1 MISSLIL
8 ALREGLEAALIVG
21 ILIGALKKMELN
33 RLRGV
38 VWAGVASAVLVSL
51 AAASVLA
58 RLGAK
63 FEGAAEQIFEGVM
76 MLSAALLLTWMI
88 FWMKRQ
94 SAALHRNLEASVRK
108 SALGSSRWALFLIA
122 FTAVGREGIELA
134 IFLLAVRYATTPL
147 QTLFGALIGLGLAV
161 ALGWLLFNATIRLN
175 LAKFFQVSNIIL
187 LLFAAGLVAHG
198 VHEFNEAGLIP
209 PVIAHVYDINWLLPE
224 KSTFGLILTALVGY
238 NGNPSLTEMILYLI
252 YLLGLGLAVA
262 PWRRLMPARAGS
274 ERTKV
279 I

>member
-1 MISSLIL
+1 MGSSIIL

-21 ILIGALKKMELN
+21 ILIGALKKMGLN
-33 RLRGV
+33 RLRGI
-38 VWAGVASAVLVSL
+38 VWAGVASALLVSL
-51 AAASVLA
+51 AAAGVLV
-58 RLGAK
+58 RLGAE
-63 FEGAAEQIFEGVM
+63 FEGAAEQIFEGSM
-76 MLSAALLLTWMI
+76 MLAAALLLTWMI

-94 SAALHRNLEASVRK
+94 SAAMRRNLEESVRK

-122 FTAVGREGIELA
+122 FTAVVREGIELA

-147 QTLFGALIGLGLAV
+147 QTLLGALAGLGLAV
-161 ALGWLLFNATIRLN
+161 SLGWLLFNATIRLN

-187 LLFAAGLVAHG
+187 LFFAAGLVAHG

-224 KSTFGLILTALVGY
+224 KSTLGLMLTALVGY

-252 YLLGLGLAVA
+252 YLLGLGLAVI
-262 PWRRLMPARAGS
+262 PWRRLAPARAES

-279 I
+279 A